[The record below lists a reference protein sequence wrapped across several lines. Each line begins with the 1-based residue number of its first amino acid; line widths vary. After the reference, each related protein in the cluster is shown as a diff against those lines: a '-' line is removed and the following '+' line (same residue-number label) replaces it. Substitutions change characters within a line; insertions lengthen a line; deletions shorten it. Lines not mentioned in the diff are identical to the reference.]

1 MCTCP
6 HQTFKSKDFIF
17 SLPFPGMVF
26 ACIKETLSK
35 YGLGKRMSDY
45 VLSFI
50 SLRIQKDWGYGESF
64 AKRAALPEWV

>member
-1 MCTCP
+1 
-6 HQTFKSKDFIF
+6 
-17 SLPFPGMVF
+17 MVF

-50 SLRIQKDWGYGESF
+50 SLRIQG
-64 AKRAALPEWV
+64 RALLSKLYSQSEYKASL